1 MIGTIIEFAKES
13 LFKHQFNVGRTL
25 EIGSYNVNGTI
36 RDSFQHKSNEYIGVD
51 QSAGP
56 CVDLV
61 INAHELLDCFGSNSF
76 DTILCCE
83 MLEHDPQFWLTVGIM
98 HQMLK
103 PNGYLFVSTPT
114 FGFPLHRFPKD
125 YWRFG
130 EDAYREF
137 IFKGFEILEIGEVKD
152 CMNSPVLCCLGRK
165 IP

>member
-1 MIGTIIEFAKES
+1 MIDTIIEFAKNCIV
-13 LFKHQFNVGRTL
+13 QYPFNVGKTL
-25 EIGSYNVNGTI
+25 ELGSYNINGTI
-36 RDSFQHKSNEYIGVD
+36 RDAFQQYSTEYIGVD

-61 INAHELLDCFGSNSF
+61 MNNHVVLDYFGPNSF
-76 DTILCCE
+76 DTVICCE
-83 MLEHDPQFWLTVGIM
+83 TLEHDNMFWNTVSII
-98 HQMLK
+98 HNLIK

-137 IFKGFEILEIGEVKD
+137 IFKGFDILKIGEVKD
-152 CMNSPVLCCLGRK
+152 CMNSPVICCFGRK
-165 IP
+165 L